1 MSAASVKHLGPTQVE
16 MEISIP
22 AEELEAARERA
33 FRTLV
38 KRAKIPGFRPGKAPR
53 KIFEAQYGAETIAER
68 AMEDIVP
75 RAYSQAVRENDLD
88 PLEQPQLEMLPREGE
103 DPVRVRATVAVRPR
117 IELKEYKGIPIVSAH
132 RTATE
137 EEFDHTLAELR
148 RRHATLVPVDRPVR
162 LGDVPTLDYEGKID
176 GVPFAGGKAE
186 NHSTEIDADR
196 FISGFVEGIVG
207 MKAGERKDVEAIFP
221 EDYGNKELA
230 GKKAAFTVLVHENK
244 VLELPELDDEFAK
257 RFNPE
262 GTLETFKTD
271 MRKRLNDEAE
281 RRARESMKSAVLEKL
296 IERHDVPLPPAMVER
311 EAESILEDLKRRVSQ
326 ADVSWDAYLAE
337 VQKTEEALAE
347 EHLAEARRRV
357 KLTLLIEA
365 IAKAEDIEATAEEL
379 DEELT
384 VLAQR
389 YGRRKHEIVEML
401 RPTMGAFIGGIVR
414 SKTVDFL
421 LDQAVPAESTP

>member
-16 MEISIP
+16 MEISISP
-22 AEELEAARERA
+22 EELEAARERA
-33 FRTLV
+33 FRALV
-38 KRAKIPGFRPGKAPR
+38 KRTKIPGFRPGKAPR
-53 KIFEAQYGAETIAER
+53 KIFESQYGAETIAER
-68 AMEDIVP
+68 AMEEIVP
-75 RAYSQAVRENDLD
+75 RVYSQAVRENDLD
-88 PLEQPQLEMLPREGE
+88 PLEQPQLELLPREDD

-117 IELKEYKGIPIVSAH
+117 IELKDYKGIPIVSVH
-132 RTATE
+132 RAATE

-148 RRHATLVPVDRPVR
+148 RRHATLVLADRPVR

-186 NHSTEIDADR
+186 NHPTELDADR
-196 FISGFVEGIVG
+196 FIAGFAEGIVG
-207 MKAGERKDVEAIFP
+207 MKAGESKEVEASFP

-230 GKKAAFTVLVHENK
+230 GKKAVFTILVHENK
-244 VLELPELDDEFAK
+244 VPELPELDDDFAK

-262 GTLETFKTD
+262 GTLETFKAD
-271 MRKRLNDEAE
+271 MRKRLDDEAG
-281 RRARESMKSAVLEKL
+281 RRARESMKNAVLEKL
-296 IERHDVPLPPAMVER
+296 VERHEVPLPQGMVER
-311 EAESILEDLKRRVSQ
+311 EAEAILEDLKRRVSQ
-326 ADVSWDAYLAE
+326 AEVSWDAYLAE
-337 VQKTEEALAE
+337 VQKTEEALRE

-421 LDQAVPAESTP
+421 LDQAVLAESVS

>member
-1 MSAASVKHLGPTQVE
+1 

-262 GTLETFKTD
+262 GTLETFRTD